1 MRIEGDVMNEQ
12 PRQDHT
18 RGVPSTAAIH
28 GHPIHPALIPLPIAF
43 LIGAAVT
50 DLLYW
55 NAGSDFWARMSFWLI
70 TAGFVSGVF
79 AGIAGLVDFLTI
91 QRARAHKAGWI
102 HMTGNVVV
110 LVISFV
116 NAALRIGSPTA
127 RIVPWGFTLSIVT
140 AALLGITGWYGGE
153 LVFRH
158 MIGVTG
164 HGGADHG
171 DHSNEPRNGDA
182 PLNDHSILK

>member
-1 MRIEGDVMNEQ
+1 MSDQRKHE
-12 PRQDHT
+12 DHT

-55 NAGSDFWARMSFWLI
+55 NGSSLFWARMSFWLI
-70 TAGFVSGVF
+70 VAGFVSGVI
-79 AGIAGLVDFLTI
+79 AAMAGLTDFLTI
-91 QRARAHKAGWI
+91 PRARVHRAGWI
-102 HMTGNVVV
+102 HMTGNVLV
-110 LVISFV
+110 LIISFA

-127 RIVPWGFTLSIVT
+127 RIVPWGLTLSLFT
-140 AALLGITGWYGGE
+140 AALLGVTGWYGGE

-164 HGGADHG
+164 HGRADHG
-171 DHSNEPRNGDA
+171 DHTNEP
-182 PLNDHSILK
+182 DH